1 MAIKRGKKRTCR
13 THDYYYAKKRTSP
26 KKKKA
31 KKSTSKTKKLE
42 VHVHLKHHY

>member
-13 THDYYYAKKRTSP
+13 TDYYYAKKRTSP

-31 KKSTSKTKKLE
+31 KKSTSKKKKLE